1 MSNHRVDVG
10 GSMFVSNIDSG
21 SVPVDIS
28 GTVTQTITSRDL
40 RFGITPVSG
49 SDKFTDIGI
58 ESNVGS
64 HFYING
70 PTTLEAGKSTLVDLC
85 IDQTGN
91 VGIGKIPTEK
101 LDINGNVFVG
111 NTLTADDTINI
122 TNTSLTVNG
131 TLSCNTLHYGSTGN
145 AYSTF
150 PSGTILMTTVTT
162 ALDGWTDITSNFY
175 EKMLM
180 IKNDSTNNT
189 YINDGNDS
197 VALTKHI
204 THTHNTGAHNTSHG
218 HTYNLNAGNSGAG
231 GDHVHE
237 KAFKPTNAAN
247 PANHSHSYTDSYN
260 YGTCG
265 TTTSNSFFVFNGG
278 ANSTNTVDDNFTT
291 GAAPN
296 NHNHNVNTANTNAPT
311 HTHTHAAANDV
322 APGEVGAY
330 HTHTANN
337 SGNAAN
343 FNIVPLHYNVRL
355 IRKD

>member
-28 GTVTQTITSRDL
+28 GTVTQTVTSRDL

-85 IDQTGN
+85 IDQSGN

-150 PSGTILMTTVTT
+150 PRGTILMTTVTT
-162 ALDGWTDITSNFY
+162 ALDGWTDITSSFY

-180 IKNDSTNNT
+180 IKNNSINNT
-189 YINDGNDS
+189 YINGGNNS
-197 VALTKHI
+197 VTLTKHI
-204 THTHNTGAHNTSHG
+204 THTHTTGAHNTTHNHSF
-218 HTYNLNAGNSGAG
+218 NLNTPSGSSGNHS
-231 GDHVHE
+231 H
-237 KAFKPTNAAN
+237 TIAAKTTSS
-247 PANHSHSYTDSYN
+247 PGNHSHSYTDSAN

-265 TTTSNSFFVFNGG
+265 NNDGYLSTINLGR
-278 ANSTNTVDDNFTT
+278 NSTNTANNNFTT
-291 GAAPN
+291 GEAAN
-296 NHNHNVNTANTNAPT
+296 NHNHNVNAVNTGSNT
-311 HTHTHAAANDV
+311 HTHSHAVSNDAASSD
-322 APGEVGAY
+322 VGAD
-330 HTHTANN
+330 HVHPIDN
-337 SGNAAN
+337 SGTAAS

-355 IRKD
+355 IKKI